1 MNINHL
7 ISIGLYIS
15 GIVVF
20 AIYMCH
26 DFKNILDTD
35 VKEECNN
42 MMLPEEL
49 WPIIVF
55 LMTIVYLILCCVW
68 PIWIVQDLWKSMKA
82 AFKKT

>member
-1 MNINHL
+1 MSINHL

-15 GIVVF
+15 GVVVYVM
-20 AIYMCH
+20 YMRH
-26 DFKNILDTD
+26 DFKNVLDTD
-35 VKEECNN
+35 IKEECND

-55 LMTIVYLILCCVW
+55 LMIIVYLILCCVW
-68 PIWIVQDLWKSMKA
+68 PIWIVRDLWKYTKA

>member
-1 MNINHL
+1 MTINHL

-35 VKEECNN
+35 TKEECNN

-68 PIWIVQDLWKSMKA
+68 PIWIVQDLWKYTKA

>member
-1 MNINHL
+1 MSINHL

-35 VKEECNN
+35 MKEECNN

-49 WPIIVF
+49 
-55 LMTIVYLILCCVW
+55 W

>member
-1 MNINHL
+1 MSINYL

-15 GIVVF
+15 GIVVYSM
-20 AIYMCH
+20 YMRH

-55 LMTIVYLILCCVW
+55 LMIIVYIVPCCVW
-68 PIWIVQDLWKSMKA
+68 PIWIVQDLWKYTQA